1 MPQET
6 RALIDERRDGR
17 ADRSDEGE
25 LAPGGPSRFERAL
38 PPALAGRYT
47 AVRLLSPGPLFVTLL
62 ATRASDGASCVVKHL
77 GRSDAPA
84 EASAML
90 AREARLL
97 EAIAGHGAPELLE
110 RGDGIV
116 VMRDTAM
123 PTLAESVLATGNLR
137 APGACDVARA
147 SRALFAALA
156 ALHDASDARGPLH
169 VVHGDVTPANAFLAP
184 DASRALLADL
194 GLASWRD
201 GSPPHDGAF
210 RGSLL
215 HCAPEVARGERP
227 TARAD
232 LFALAASLLHV
243 VTGVAPRGHAPDGNA
258 GAAALLAAAAERPV
272 EAYDALPPARR
283 AQLGAHVLDALRACL
298 AFDPAAR
305 PARAAD
311 LLVLIPL
318 A

>member
-6 RALIDERRDGR
+6 HALINDRRDGR
-17 ADRSDEGE
+17 ADRSDDGN
-25 LAPGGPSRFERAL
+25 LASGRPAQFERAL
-38 PPALAGRYT
+38 PAALAGRYVP
-47 AVRLLSPGPLFVTLL
+47 VRLLSPGPLFVTLL
-62 ATRASDGASCVVKHL
+62 ATRAIDGASCVVKHL
-77 GRSDAPA
+77 GRRDAPA
-84 EASAML
+84 EAAAML
-90 AREARLL
+90 EREARIL
-97 EAIAGHGAPELLE
+97 EALAGRGTPELLE
-110 RGDGIV
+110 RGEGIV
-116 VMRDTAM
+116 VMRDAGM
-123 PTLAESVLATGNLR
+123 PTLADAALATRSTPAAGTLD
-137 APGACDVARA
+137 AAKS

-169 VVHGDVTPANAFLAP
+169 VVHGDVTPTNAFLAP

-201 GSPPHDGAF
+201 GSPPDDGAF
-210 RGSLL
+210 RGSWL
-215 HCAPEVARGERP
+215 HCAPEVARGERV

-232 LFALAASLLHV
+232 LFALAASILHV
-243 VTGVAPRGHAPDGNA
+243 ATGVAPRGQASGGYA

-272 EAYDALPPARR
+272 GAYDALAPARR
-283 AQLGAHVLDALRACL
+283 AALGRNVFDALRACL
-298 AFDPAAR
+298 SFDPAAR